1 MKSERMGFGG
11 TLVFEDQARPLT
23 SFVNLEKFTFWAPVF
38 SCVKQVW

>member
-23 SFVNLEKFTFWAPVF
+23 SFVNLEKFTF
-38 SCVKQVW
+38 